1 MSDERKEKAI
11 KTLKDRIDVIGKNV
25 TPRNVNLYNS
35 TILGIQNYYKTA
47 TNINK
52 DCKEIYFRTI

>member
-11 KTLKDRIDVIGKNV
+11 KTLKDRIDVIGKNA

-35 TILGIQNYYKTA
+35 TILGI
-47 TNINK
+47 
-52 DCKEIYFRTI
+52 